1 MKTVKILS
9 IILLALMVVSCS
21 SIINGT
27 KDKVS
32 VTTNPDATVV
42 IKSTSGLEFYN
53 GSAPVEIELPKKN
66 EYTVSIKLEGYKEEQ
81 IIITK
86 SLEGWYIGNICCG
99 GLVGLVIDAVDGA
112 MWKLEPNKINITMKV
127 ASNGRVKETYAL
139 LRTIDDNGEIRT
151 LVVPMIKQS

>member
-1 MKTVKILS
+1 MKKIKILS
-9 IILLALMVVSCS
+9 FILLAFMVVSCS

-27 KDKVS
+27 SDKVS
-32 VTTNPDATVV
+32 VTTDPNANVI
-42 IKSTSGLEFYN
+42 IKSTDGLEFYN
-53 GSAPVEIELPKKN
+53 GSAPVEVKLPKKK
-66 EYTVSIKLEGYKEEQ
+66 EYTVSIKLDGYKEEQ
-81 IIITK
+81 VVITK
-86 SLEGWYIGNICCG
+86 SLEGWYWGNICCG

-127 ASNGRVKETYAL
+127 ASNGKVKETYAL